1 VEGLTLQWSAVPPE
15 VATAF
20 RSVSSALADSDF
32 YLAGGTA
39 LAVRIG
45 HRLSVDLDLF
55 SPTFN
60 AVEPL
65 LESVR
70 ATLPGLVVTSTA
82 PRTLEGTLNGV
93 EVSFFGYSYP
103 CLRPPQRPAP
113 DLLPLAAVEDLLA
126 AP

>member
-1 VEGLTLQWSAVPPE
+1 VPPE
-15 VATAF
+15 VAAAF

-70 ATLPGLVVTSTA
+70 VTLPGLAVTSTA

-103 CLRPPQRPAP
+103 CLRPPQRPPP